1 MRHFNKLMKT
11 TNNDKWQKEHRLDVS
26 WLKEFLTN
34 RQAEKWTKPEKEKTK
49 RQRD

>member
-1 MRHFNKLMKT
+1 MKA

-26 WLKEFLTN
+26 WLKELLTN
-34 RQAEKWTKPEKEKTK
+34 RQAEKWTTPEKEKTK